1 MSSVAP
7 LAFPLA
13 FRWLSPEHAAFGRLP
28 TVCGSPPPPGSVRSG
43 QASSSSWLS
52 LPRLMTS
59 VLGWGCV
66 LMLTS
71 SPGHDSPWENTR
83 RTGRCTTS
91 FGESVAMETT
101 PRLRSIT
108 APTLVRKSAPRRT
121 GYAKSSIT
129 ANSWENPPGE
139 TVRRVVP
146 VHVRGWLFAAYNE
159 GAVSVTLIAAPA
171 RSTTGGET
179 IDTSAPVS
187 ITQSTMETPSRVR
200 LHRGNLDGG
209 PTVCW
214 PSSLVLITGAV
225 PEVHGSK
232 WLTSTSI
239 TLILPCAG
247 GAVDIVLADVDGVGG
262 RAGGNGQCST
272 RWPSWSHRKHRPRN
286 RHGPRLESWPL
297 DRHDVRSG
305 GCSWSGRLVHQ
316 KLKYLSLLDDQLLQ
330 NCGRLVNRCILYRPM
345 GVTAHGMNQP
355 SFLPRQSL
363 ASSQN
368 HALTFLRAFNG
379 LRKTLG
385 FITLNFRLKILAKP
399 FQKPANWRHSR
410 KLCPLYTL
418 QLSEGVSTTLA
429 KKKNHHQD
437 SRREERCSTCDIML
451 DQARSAQGKSRG
463 QSRIE
468 LALRWSRLIEHDI
481 TCETAFFS
489 PRISMMVLFFGQGS
503 KSRRKHP
510 YALVSLLLHS
520 HELPIPIR
528 NRANRTKPVSK

>member
-1 MSSVAP
+1 
-7 LAFPLA
+7 
-13 FRWLSPEHAAFGRLP
+13 
-28 TVCGSPPPPGSVRSG
+28 
-43 QASSSSWLS
+43 
-52 LPRLMTS
+52 MTS

-66 LMLTS
+66 LILTS
-71 SPGHDSPWENTR
+71 SPGHDSAWENTR

-232 WLTSTSI
+232 WLTSTLI
-239 TLILPCAG
+239 TLILPCGG
-247 GAVDIVLADVDGVGG
+247 GAVDIVLADVDSVGG

-286 RHGPRLESWPL
+286 RYGPRLGSNRDLWTGMTFAREAAAEV
-297 DRHDVRSG
+297 D
-305 GCSWSGRLVHQ
+305 GRLVHQ

-330 NCGRLVNRCILYRPM
+330 KCGRLVNRCILYRPM

-355 SFLPRQSL
+355 SFFPRQSL
-363 ASSQN
+363 ASSLN

-418 QLSEGVSTTLA
+418 QLSEGVS
-429 KKKNHHQD
+429 
-437 SRREERCSTCDIML
+437 
-451 DQARSAQGKSRG
+451 
-463 QSRIE
+463 
-468 LALRWSRLIEHDI
+468 
-481 TCETAFFS
+481 
-489 PRISMMVLFFGQGS
+489 